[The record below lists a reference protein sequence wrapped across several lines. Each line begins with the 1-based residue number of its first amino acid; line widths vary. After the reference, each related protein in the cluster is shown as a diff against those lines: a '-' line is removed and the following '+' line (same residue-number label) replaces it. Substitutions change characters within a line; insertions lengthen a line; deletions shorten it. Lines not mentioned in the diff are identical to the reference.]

1 MPASFPRGRRLGL
14 AVLCLWLAALAVLRA
29 GDGVQTNAPGTPV
42 VSADNMSSNTLRL
55 WLEVPTN
62 AAQTNLF
69 GRSEMAATN
78 LWLPPGRES
87 LISTASHWR
96 TTATIETG
104 FFRCRDDGWPG
115 AGRHQEDGWYQG
127 VGVGVE
133 RDLIPGDSG
142 WSVGLGVYAGR
153 YSSR

>member
-1 MPASFPRGRRLGL
+1 MPASFLRGRRLGL
-14 AVLCLWLAALAVLRA
+14 AVLCLWLVALAVLRA
-29 GDGVQTNAPGTPV
+29 GDGSQTNTPGMPG
-42 VSADNMSSNTLRL
+42 SPAEQLSSNALGL
-55 WLEVPTN
+55 WLDVPTN

-87 LISTASHWR
+87 LISTASFWR

-115 AGRHQEDGWYQG
+115 GGRHSEDGWYQG
-127 VGVGVE
+127 IGVGVE
-133 RDLIPGDSG
+133 RDLLPGDSG
-142 WSVGLGVYAGR
+142 WSVGLGVFASR
-153 YSSR
+153 YSPR